1 MNHSSRGARLSS
13 ESQNCNRRSMTT
25 GSAQPQK
32 AKVSAEH
39 PAIGDAQIAALAP
52 SLFSSR
58 HYAPGTDELIRQKF
72 LEIYKP
78 FRDQGMNSF
87 DLARIAS
94 ALFYYRPLL
103 AEILHPAKNK
113 VAVEI
118 GSGWGLKALA
128 WADLFAS
135 YVCIEI
141 DRHEAETSERY
152 FRERRMNNARAVTG
166 NAESVL
172 QHPPKYGIE
181 QVDVLILYAV
191 LEHLTLPERKSILQL
206 AQEVYLAGGAV
217 LIAESPN
224 RLSPYDAHSFQ
235 LPFVEWLPVELLS
248 EYVHKSPREDLKEQ
262 LSQASPESRYET
274 LYRLGRGISFHEFEC
289 FWDRLPLENARIAND
304 GYSPELLN
312 LEPYRREEWQLLT
325 FFAENGVDV
334 HRLFSRYWIEGIFS
348 AQGGAP
354 SQKSAIYLSPVQTS
368 AGLPRRGH
376 GVAHLDEMIL
386 AANSGDVLQVANSA
400 PVPRDVIL
408 LMDAD
413 RSFGTLQIEGGSALK
428 TWELDLASI
437 RKCRLPSW
445 HSRSAIP
452 LGRVASEPMRLQ
464 VAGPY
469 GQLASQG
476 ILLV

>member
-1 MNHSSRGARLSS
+1 
-13 ESQNCNRRSMTT
+13 MTT
-25 GSAQPQK
+25 VAAQPQK
-32 AKVSAEH
+32 VKLSAEH
-39 PAIGDAQIAALAP
+39 PAISDAQIAALAP
-52 SLFSSR
+52 SLFSAR
-58 HYAPGTDELIRQKF
+58 NYAASTDELIRRKF
-72 LEIYKP
+72 LETYKP

-94 ALFYYRPLL
+94 ALFYYRPML
-103 AEILHPAKNK
+103 AEILHPAKNE

-135 YVCIEI
+135 YVGIEI
-141 DRHEAETSERY
+141 TPHATDTSQFY
-152 FRERRMNNARAVTG
+152 FRERGVKNARTVTG
-166 NAESVL
+166 NAEAVL
-172 QHPPKYGIE
+172 QHPEKYGID

-224 RLSPYDAHSFQ
+224 RLSPSDAHSFQ

-248 EYVHKSPREDLKEQ
+248 EYVHKSPREDLKEL
-262 LSQASPESRYET
+262 LSQASPEKRHET

-289 FWDRLPLENARIAND
+289 FWDRLPLESARLAND

-312 LEPYRREEWQLLT
+312 LEPYRREEWQLLN
-325 FFAENGVDV
+325 FLADNGLDI
-334 HRLFSRYWIEGIFS
+334 HRMFTRYWIEGIFS

-354 SQKSAIYLSPVQTS
+354 SQKSAIYLPPVQTS
-368 AGLPRRGH
+368 AGPPWRGR

-386 AANSGDVLQVANSA
+386 TANTEDILEVVKSA
-400 PVPRDVIL
+400 TEPRDVIL
-408 LMDAD
+408 LLDAE
-413 RSFGTLQIEGGSALK
+413 RSFGTLQIEGGTTLK
-428 TWELDLASI
+428 TSELDLASI
-437 RKCRLPSW
+437 RKCRLPAW
-445 HSRSAIP
+445 HTRSAVP